1 MASLAHHKTPLK
13 MKNLLNSLII
23 RNNLRE
29 MGAFLS
35 VLFYHFLVSLPLLL
49 AVYCIQSDFNLGGI
63 YCSIVF
69 VFMVLIKWSKS

>member
-1 MASLAHHKTPLK
+1 
-13 MKNLLNSLII
+13 MKKFLNSLII

-49 AVYCIQSDFNLGGI
+49 AMFCIQSDFILGGV
-63 YCSIVF
+63 YCCIVF
-69 VFMVLIKWSKS
+69 VFMVLIKWAKS